1 MNLEKHV
8 LYSGSNFDPVNHL
21 EIVLPIFSRIKEG
34 ELEKDTE
41 EYILLDN
48 AISFGAIYA
57 LMWPLS
63 GTKSTSFDLKYRRK
77 E

>member
-1 MNLEKHV
+1 
-8 LYSGSNFDPVNHL
+8 
-21 EIVLPIFSRIKEG
+21 VLPIFSRIKEG